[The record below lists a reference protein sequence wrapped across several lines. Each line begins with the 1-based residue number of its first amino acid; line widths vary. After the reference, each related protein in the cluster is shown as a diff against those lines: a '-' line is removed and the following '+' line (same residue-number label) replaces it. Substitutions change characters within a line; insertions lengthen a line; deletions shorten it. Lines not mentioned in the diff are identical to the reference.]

1 MLDLLLFA
9 EGGSNTGTIIL
20 FVVLA
25 ILLVALAVFFS
36 LVPIAHWFKALVS
49 GAYIGMGRLIG
60 MKLRKLPVA
69 KIVNAYI
76 MAKKAGIVIDINE
89 IETHEMAG
97 GDIHKVINALISAH
111 SARIALSNDDA
122 KAIDLAGRNILESV
136 RDSVDP
142 KVIEI
147 PPVSAIAKDG
157 IELKVKALVT
167 VRMNIGRLVGGAG
180 EETVAARVGQGI
192 VTTVGSAESYLDVL
206 ENPDRISETVKREND
221 LEAGTAFEVLSL
233 DIADIDVGRN
243 VGAQLLIDKAEA
255 DKNIAQAKA
264 EERKSM
270 AIALEQE
277 MKAKTQEMKAVVLA
291 AEAEV
296 PKAMADAFRKGN
308 IGIMDYYKM
317 QNVVADTNMRNT
329 IAGVDD
335 SDNNK

>member
-1 MLDLLLFA
+1 MLNLLLFA
-9 EGGSNTGTIIL
+9 STGTIIL

-25 ILLVALAVFFS
+25 ILLVLLAVFFS
-36 LVPIAHWFKALVS
+36 LVPIGHWFKALVS
-49 GAYIGMGRLIG
+49 GSYVSMSRLIG

-97 GDIHKVINALISAH
+97 GDINKVINALISAH
-111 SARIALSNDDA
+111 SARIALSNEDA
-122 KAIDLAGRNILESV
+122 KAIDLAGRDILESV

-192 VTTVGSAESYLDVL
+192 VTTVGSAESYLEVL
-206 ENPDRISETVKREND
+206 ENPDMISETVKKEND

-277 MKAKTQEMKAVVLA
+277 MKAKTQEMKAVVLE

-308 IGIMDYYKM
+308 LGIMDYYKM

-335 SDNNK
+335 PNSAT